1 MAHPPSSAGKG
12 ETMTRFITASL
23 GAVALVL
30 SGLMVNSAIAQDKK
44 AEKGAAKATMKVVAE
59 NAKLRAQE
67 VTFAP
72 GAENTAVPSSSIR
85 VVRALAG
92 GTLQRTYAD
101 GKKEDVVY
109 KTGEVRINEP
119 SATTYTAKNI
129 GKSEIKLYVVV
140 LK

>member
-1 MAHPPSSAGKG
+1 MRKLV
-12 ETMTRFITASL
+12 TASL
-23 GAVALVL
+23 AVLAFML
-30 SGLMVNSAIAQDKK
+30 SGSIVNSVMAQDKK

-59 NAKLRAQE
+59 NAKTRAFE

-72 GAENTAVPSSSIR
+72 GAENTAVPSSSVR

-101 GKKEDVVY
+101 GKKEDVVW
-109 KTGEVRINEP
+109 KTGEVRINESSP
-119 SATTYTAKNI
+119 AFTTKNI
-129 GKSEIKLYVVV
+129 GKSEVKLYVVQ